1 MKVFRAIA
9 RGSPRRAGGS
19 GGAGVLLLL
28 RYTSGV
34 EDMDQKEDESEK
46 EIPGHCVGE
55 EGRQWQAKSL
65 DLYSR
70 FATQKIPKY
79 LVTVLGFYNP

>member
-19 GGAGVLLLL
+19 GGRGVLLPL

-34 EDMDQKEDESEK
+34 EDMDQKENESEK

-79 LVTVLGFYNP
+79 LVTLLGFYNP